1 MAALTR
7 ETLTSLLGSAI
18 SPAPETV
25 ETEVLRRFDHDGVEG
40 EALMIHCGQ
49 RRVPAARL
57 LPPGNASGTGSAVLY
72 CHAHGNRYDIG
83 KAELL
88 DGRPALQDPPLG
100 LWLARQGHVV
110 LCADMPGFGERQAE
124 GPETALAKAALWNG
138 RTLCGAMMADTAL
151 AHRALLAMD
160 RVDSGRIA
168 TVGFSMGATL
178 AYWYAALEPSIA
190 AAAHMCAFANIAPL
204 IETGAH
210 DLHGIYMTVP
220 GLLREHDM
228 ADVAALVAPRP
239 QFAASGLKDPLT
251 PPDALYPALDR
262 LRETYAA
269 LDAAGKLWIETNC
282 ETAHAET
289 PAMRERLGAFLA
301 EALR

>member
-7 ETLTSLLGSAI
+7 ETLTSLLGI
-18 SPAPETV
+18 PAEAPAEAV

-40 EALMIHCGQ
+40 EALMIRCGK
-49 RRVPAARL
+49 RLVPALRL
-57 LPPGNASGTGSAVLY
+57 MPRGGTAGNGSAVLY

-124 GPETALAKAALWNG
+124 GPESALTKAALWNG
-138 RTLCGAMMADTAL
+138 RTLLGEMMTDTAL
-151 AHRALLAMD
+151 AHSALLAMD
-160 RVDSGRIA
+160 RVDASRIA

-251 PPDALYPALDR
+251 PPDALFPALDR
-262 LRETYAA
+262 LHEAYAEH
-269 LDAAGKLWIETNC
+269 DVPDNLWIETSE

-289 PAMRERLGAFLA
+289 PAMRARLGAFLA